1 MKFNK
6 KDVRKLKNATK
17 EELGKL
23 QKEYE
28 ALMKDVQGMSPAG
41 LLMIAIA
48 GIAVI
53 LFFRNNVMDFIGL
66 IMILYPLYIFVQ
78 RGAHRE
84 GYFEGYYDMMTK
96 LGSSYQNEHT
106 NNSENDSEKSGQ
118 E

>member
-1 MKFNK
+1 MKFSK
-6 KDVRKLKNATK
+6 KDVRKLKSATK

-28 ALMKDVQGMSPAG
+28 ALMKDVQGMSPVG
-41 LLMIAIA
+41 LLAIAVA

-53 LFFRNNVMDFIGL
+53 LFFKNNVFDFIGL
-66 IMILYPLYIFVQ
+66 AMILYPLYLFIQ

-96 LGSSYQNEHT
+96 LGSQAEHT
-106 NNSENDSEKSGQ
+106 KPEKPDK